1 MLARTLVIFI
11 AVGVVSG
18 LLFGVY
24 LADLKDTNQVTYVE
38 GNSLSVV
45 TDKSV
50 YASGE
55 KIEIRVINSGTLPLS
70 FPDDSYG
77 LRVTGLVGSII
88 FAPLA
93 TGDEEQILNPRD
105 EWYIS
110 WTPIQYDGT
119 PIISGV
125 YKIHAGHDVTAST
138 TITIL

>member
-1 MLARTLVIFI
+1 MLARTLVVFI

-24 LADLKDTNQVTYVE
+24 LAGLKDTNQVTYVE
-38 GNSLSVV
+38 GHSLSVV

-50 YASGE
+50 YAPGE

-77 LRVTGLVGSII
+77 LRVTGLAGVTI

-93 TGDEEQILNPRD
+93 GEVEQTLNPGD

-119 PIISGV
+119 PIISGI
-125 YKIHAGHDVTAST
+125 YKIHAGHDVAAST
-138 TITIL
+138 TVTIL